1 MFDMRNPGH
10 NILTKGHSSVAN
22 DDLRVGPTNKQVVVA
37 AQEIEKALSSRPR
50 IPKEDTCPRIDLAS
64 P

>member
-10 NILTKGHSSVAN
+10 NIRTKEHSSVAN
-22 DDLRVGPTNKQVVVA
+22 DDLRVGPTNKRVVA
-37 AQEIEKALSSRPR
+37 AQEIEMALSSRPR

>member
-1 MFDMRNPGH
+1 
-10 NILTKGHSSVAN
+10 VAN
-22 DDLRVGPTNKQVVVA
+22 DDLRVGPTNKRMVAA
-37 AQEIEKALSSRPR
+37 AQEIGMALSSRPR